1 MKNLT
6 SSFKTLFVI
15 YIVLFLLGV
24 VVSCVFG
31 LNTFATLGKGQQL
44 VYELSGDKDNYNAD
58 IEVVKTYL
66 KDNGA
71 GMITEQISY
80 DAFGKAESIVF
91 TFKTN
96 EALAN
101 QVKIS
106 GQDCQVFDIDNSQAK
121 RTVVSATI
129 ALCVALVLVFAYLA
143 IRYIKNNWLAH
154 SVGTV
159 CCVVLNWL
167 AIFGIIQ
174 IAGLF
179 GYEFD
184 TTITTAF
191 AYTMLLTAVMFL
203 SMTALSYYKAENK
216 KISLAEGVR
225 SANKT
230 LSCYYWVF
238 SLVIAVVC
246 IVLSVIAGS
255 AFVIKLVPIAI
266 ASIICALTATKVAP
280 AFWLMFLQKTEESAK
295 SGK

>member
-1 MKNLT
+1 MRPGELKLPLSACSSPARIRSRVVLPRTDGPVMAVTPGDRRLIVMRSSTGLSPKRLLSAQISIGIRFT
-6 SSFKTLFVI
+6 SPRQCAGCRAI
-15 YIVLFLLGV
+15 
-24 VVSCVFG
+24 
-31 LNTFATLGKGQQL
+31 QQSH
-44 VYELSGDKDNYNAD
+44 EHIFNAD
-58 IEVVKTYL
+58 
-66 KDNGA
+66 A
-71 GMITEQISY
+71 EQ
-80 DAFGKAESIVF
+80 
-91 TFKTN
+91 N
-96 EALAN
+96 
-101 QVKIS
+101 
-106 GQDCQVFDIDNSQAK
+106 DCQRPGKQIGRFQID
-121 RTVVSATI
+121 
-129 ALCVALVLVFAYLA
+129 L
-143 IRYIKNNWLAH
+143 
-154 SVGTV
+154 
-159 CCVVLNWL
+159 
-167 AIFGIIQ
+167 GIIQ

-203 SMTALSYYKAENK
+203 SMTTLSYYKAENK
-216 KISLAEGVR
+216 KISLAEGMR